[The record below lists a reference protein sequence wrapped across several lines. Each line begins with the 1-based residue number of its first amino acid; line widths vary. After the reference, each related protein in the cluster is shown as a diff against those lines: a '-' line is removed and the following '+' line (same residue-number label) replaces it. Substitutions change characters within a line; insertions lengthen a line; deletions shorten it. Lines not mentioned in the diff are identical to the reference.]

1 MPLSDRAISEMMRT
15 RRGALLLATA
25 LDDDAKSD
33 ACVVL
38 RRRLGLMERL
48 ITGEAPVVPELV
60 GCCAGIGAES
70 SAHSDEEKQRR
81 PTR

>member
-1 MPLSDRAISEMMRT
+1 MMKT

-25 LDDDAKSD
+25 FDDDAKSD

-70 SAHSDEEKQRR
+70 SASAHNDEEKQRR
-81 PTR
+81 PTG